1 MPFFLFP
8 SDLLT
13 LIYWLW
19 STESGKLTFQKKTFS
34 FTSEIGIC
42 QGKWRPLAP
51 EQALPKGEKPSPH
64 PGQLVFLKNGPL
76 LPPHSLLAQQ
86 VSKGWAGLGWAGP
99 PPHAQKHRFTA
110 GQVLGS
116 PEGPPCASDL
126 AQRGRSWQ
134 PHRRSCSQMCLG
146 LGDGA
151 LEHWQNWRL
160 FCTPVVPVSHFYD
173 TCHNP
178 RCLHEQGTP
187 GRVSLS
193 FVNSVP
199 SQVPDTP

>member
-1 MPFFLFP
+1 MPGEVETTGSRTSSP
-8 SDLLT
+8 QRRETISPPWTAGVPEEWASPPTT
-13 LIYWLW
+13 LAAGPASL
-19 STESGKLTFQKKTFS
+19 
-34 FTSEIGIC
+34 
-42 QGKWRPLAP
+42 QGVGR
-51 EQALPKGEKPSPH
+51 
-64 PGQLVFLKNGPL
+64 
-76 LPPHSLLAQQ
+76 
-86 VSKGWAGLGWAGP
+86 AGLGWAGP
-99 PPHAQKHRFTA
+99 PPHAQKHQFTA